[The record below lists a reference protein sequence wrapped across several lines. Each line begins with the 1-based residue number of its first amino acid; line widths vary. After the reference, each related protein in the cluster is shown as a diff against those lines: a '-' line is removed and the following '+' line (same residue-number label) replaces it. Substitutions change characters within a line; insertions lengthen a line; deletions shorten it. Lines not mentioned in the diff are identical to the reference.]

1 MSDIIRIT
9 KRIQEMYEER
19 NRLFQDTGLGAFTYS
34 DEEIMAFIVEKI
46 EKELANMV
54 DKSMKESG
62 I

>member
-1 MSDIIRIT
+1 
-9 KRIQEMYEER
+9 MYEER
-19 NRLFQDTGLGAFTYS
+19 NRLFQDTGLGEFSYS

>member
-19 NRLFQDTGLGAFTYS
+19 NRLFQDTGLGEFSYS

>member
-1 MSDIIRIT
+1 
-9 KRIQEMYEER
+9 MYEER

>member
-1 MSDIIRIT
+1 LSDIIRIT

-19 NRLFQDTGLGAFTYS
+19 NRLFQDTGAFTYS
-34 DEEIMAFIVEKI
+34 DEEIMAFIVEGI
-46 EKELANMV
+46 EKELVNMI